1 VGAGTV
7 SLPGRQGRFGSGIAD
22 SEKCASSSVAATNL
36 LECRISIGKIGRL
49 LPEQTPVLSLNLTA
63 GYSGKGDVLRDI
75 KLQIGAGEI
84 VGLVGESGSGKSTLT
99 LAVLQLLFLK
109 NGHSKGSVCL
119 KGKELVGLS
128 ESELREIRGRDI
140 GLVLQSPTSSL
151 NPALRIGTQLYETW
165 RAHKPGSR
173 KECVPTFL
181 ELLRSLN
188 IDADEIFLQR
198 KPSQISVG
206 QAQRVLIAM
215 AILHQP
221 ALVIADEPTSALDVI
236 TQKEVLGIFRQL
248 ARERN
253 IAILFVS
260 HDLLAVSSL
269 CDRIAILR
277 AGEIVESGP
286 TARVLA
292 APQHAYTKQLVSALP
307 SIEFSSRR

>member
-1 VGAGTV
+1 M
-7 SLPGRQGRFGSGIAD
+7 
-22 SEKCASSSVAATNL
+22 
-36 LECRISIGKIGRL
+36 
-49 LPEQTPVLSLNLTA
+49 PEHPPVLALDLTA
-63 GYSGKGDVLRDI
+63 GYAGKGDVLRNIQLEI
-75 KLQIGAGEI
+75 KAGQI

-109 NGHSKGSVCL
+109 NGYTKGTVRL
-119 KGKELVGLS
+119 NGRELVGLS
-128 ESELREIRGRDI
+128 ESQLREIRGRDI

-165 RAHKPGSR
+165 CAHKPGSR
-173 KECVPTFL
+173 RECTPIFL

-188 IDADEIFLQR
+188 LDADEKFLQR

-215 AILHQP
+215 AILHHP
-221 ALVIADEPTSALDVI
+221 ALVIADEPTSALDAI
-236 TQKEVLGIFRQL
+236 TSKEVLGIFRQL

-277 AGEIVESGP
+277 NGEIVESGP

-292 APQHAYTKQLVSALP
+292 SPQHSYTRELVSTLP
-307 SIEFSSRR
+307 NIEFTPQP